1 MKNAKKIYAIGQLL
15 LVLGSALYI
24 VELLAYES
32 WTMTLCICGV
42 YAVALILMLLGWF
55 GTRDERRA
63 RKAAEKAEK
72 EAQAEKT
79 AA

>member
-1 MKNAKKIYAIGQLL
+1 MKNAKKIYDLGQIL
-15 LVLGSALYI
+15 LVLGSVLYI

-42 YAVALILMLLGWF
+42 YAVALILMLVGWA

-63 RKAAEKAEK
+63 RKAADKAER
-72 EAQAEKT
+72 EAQAKK
-79 AA
+79 AAA